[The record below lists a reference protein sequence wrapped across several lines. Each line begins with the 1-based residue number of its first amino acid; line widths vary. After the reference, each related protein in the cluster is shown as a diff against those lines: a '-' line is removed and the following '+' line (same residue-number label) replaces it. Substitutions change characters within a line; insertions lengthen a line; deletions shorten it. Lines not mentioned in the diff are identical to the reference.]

1 MELPAR
7 VNQQE
12 IVPLVILFGGGR
24 DTEGYHLK
32 FLLYGHPILMTIV
45 LIWVLILG
53 FSSWIVANRMR
64 QRIKDDLGKTSV
76 ADDPDSIETW
86 MKVDEVEQKKNPG
99 RAWAPESSRSD
110 YEDTKRD
117 L

>member
-32 FLLYGHPILMTIV
+32 FLL
-45 LIWVLILG
+45 
-53 FSSWIVANRMR
+53 
-64 QRIKDDLGKTSV
+64 
-76 ADDPDSIETW
+76 
-86 MKVDEVEQKKNPG
+86 
-99 RAWAPESSRSD
+99 
-110 YEDTKRD
+110 
-117 L
+117 